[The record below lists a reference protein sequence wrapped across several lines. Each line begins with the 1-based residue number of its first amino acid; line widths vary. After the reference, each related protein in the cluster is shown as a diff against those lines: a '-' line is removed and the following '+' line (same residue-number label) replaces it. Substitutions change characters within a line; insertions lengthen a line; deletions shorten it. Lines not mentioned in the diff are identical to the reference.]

1 MRTLTDIDAVSRQSP
16 TDAALRH
23 YVSWREHSHAVRLA
37 YQQWTES
44 ARSERKPAY
53 AEYLAALY
61 REGHAARVY
70 ADEIGRVADQL
81 V

>member
-1 MRTLTDIDAVSRQSP
+1 MTTLTNINAASGQSLMDAV
-16 TDAALRH
+16 LGH
-23 YVSWREHSHAVRLA
+23 YVSWREQSHAVRLA

-44 ARSERKPAY
+44 ARAERQHAY

-70 ADEIGRVADQL
+70 ADRLEQVADQL